1 MLSRLGLA
9 GALALLAGV
18 SFTGRAADVADDIV
32 QLSEDTYVIRRDER
46 PIYKAGSVSKQKKQI
61 VEDAREFAE
70 SRGKRAEEIAFGEEE
85 HLLNEY
91 YGTHSWEYRFR
102 LVDRPGG
109 AAAATTSA
117 VPGQASQPAQAAD
130 GAVAREAAP
139 ATAAPASGAAVAAAA
154 TTGAAGPADP
164 GGAVAPAADAAPEVD
179 EIYDQL
185 MKLDELRRKGILTD
199 AEFETLKQRVLSAD

>member
-1 MLSRLGLA
+1 MRKGGDMVSRLGLA
-9 GALALLAGV
+9 GVLALLVGLPWP
-18 SFTGRAADVADDIV
+18 GRAADVPEDIV

-46 PIYKAGSVSKQKKQI
+46 PIYKAGSVSKQKKKI
-61 VEDAREFAE
+61 VDDAREFAE
-70 SRGKRAEEIAFGEEE
+70 SRGKLAEEIAFDEEE

-102 LVDRPGG
+102 LVDRPGQPP
-109 AAAATTSA
+109 AAASAAATDPTRA
-117 VPGQASQPAQAAD
+117 AQAAD
-130 GAVAREAAP
+130 TAVPPEAA
-139 ATAAPASGAAVAAAA
+139 ASAAVAATAA
-154 TTGAAGPADP
+154 TVADEPAGPGRA
-164 GGAVAPAADAAPEVD
+164 AAPAAGAAAELD

>member
-1 MLSRLGLA
+1 MVSRLGLV
-9 GALALLAGV
+9 GALALLAGM
-18 SFTGRAADVADDIV
+18 SFTGSAADVADDIV
-32 QLSEDTYVIRRDER
+32 QLSEDVYVIRRDER

-102 LVDRPGG
+102 LVDRPGQPP
-109 AAAATTSA
+109 AAASSAATDPTRA
-117 VPGQASQPAQAAD
+117 AQAAD
-130 GAVAREAAP
+130 TAVPPEAA
-139 ATAAPASGAAVAAAA
+139 ASAAVAATAA
-154 TTGAAGPADP
+154 TVADEPAGPGRA
-164 GGAVAPAADAAPEVD
+164 AAPAAGAAAELD

>member
-1 MLSRLGLA
+1 MVSRLGLA
-9 GALALLAGV
+9 GALALLAGM

-32 QLSEDTYVIRRDER
+32 QLSEDVYVIRRDER

-102 LVDRPGG
+102 LVDGPGQPPAAVSSTAPG
-109 AAAATTSA
+109 PAPAAQASGTVVPPEAAAPAAAAAAATTMA
-117 VPGQASQPAQAAD
+117 DDPTDPGRA
-130 GAVAREAAP
+130 AAP
-139 ATAAPASGAAVAAAA
+139 AAGEAA
-154 TTGAAGPADP
+154 
-164 GGAVAPAADAAPEVD
+164 EVD

-199 AEFETLKQRVLSAD
+199 AEFEALKQRVLSAE

>member
-1 MLSRLGLA
+1 MVSRLGLA
-9 GALALLAGV
+9 GALALLAGM

-32 QLSEDTYVIRRDER
+32 QLSEDVYVIRRDER

-102 LVDRPGG
+102 LVDGPGQPPAAVSSTAPG
-109 AAAATTSA
+109 PAPAAQASGTVVPPEAAAPAAAAAAATTMA
-117 VPGQASQPAQAAD
+117 DDPMDPGRA
-130 GAVAREAAP
+130 AAP
-139 ATAAPASGAAVAAAA
+139 AAGEAA
-154 TTGAAGPADP
+154 
-164 GGAVAPAADAAPEVD
+164 EVD

-199 AEFETLKQRVLSAD
+199 AEFEALKQRVLSAE